1 MEPSTLDAAPV
12 DFAPQFSARWS
23 EGTSDPARL
32 DEAHRLRFGVY
43 CVDCGFLD
51 AAEYPD
57 GRERDIHDQS
67 ALHFYAYNHAREL
80 VGYVRLVRPTEGG
93 RLPWQLHCLDLLPGV
108 VLPARHESA
117 EVSRL
122 MVRRDYRRRRGD
134 LIHGVNTLD
143 GASLQPNPSSA
154 SGGGT
159 RGIAATAGDAS
170 RGEERRNRSPQIMLS
185 LYRRMYQQSLPAG
198 IHYWYAAM
206 EKPLARAL
214 QAMGFTFQRIGPE
227 TDYFGPVAPYLADL
241 RQLEA
246 QLSQRN
252 PALLRW
258 MKSL

>member
-1 MEPSTLDAAPV
+1 MEPLTLHAASV

-23 EGTSDPARL
+23 AGASDPERL

-51 AAEYPD
+51 AADYPD
-57 GRERDIHDQS
+57 GRERDIHDDG
-67 ALHFYAYNHAREL
+67 ALHFYAYNQTREL

-93 RLPWQLHCLDLLPGV
+93 RFPWQLHCLDLLPGV

-143 GASLQPNPSSA
+143 GDSLQPEPA
-154 SGGGT
+154 CAPVGP
-159 RGIAATAGDAS
+159 RGIAAREDDPG
-170 RGEERRNRSPQIMLS
+170 RGEDRRNRSPQIMLS

-198 IHYWYAAM
+198 IRYWYAAM

-246 QLSQRN
+246 RLSQRN